1 MAASKEIVPTE
12 TVAMLRHESRGAV
25 RNRVEALK
33 PPPMPSE
40 RLRCQCGNTHFFVT
54 KVDFVCTSCDRS
66 YRD

>member
-1 MAASKEIVPTE
+1 MAVSTEIVPTE
-12 TVAMLRHESRGAV
+12 IVAMLRHESRGVV
-25 RNRVEALK
+25 RNKVEAIK
-33 PPPMPSE
+33 PPPLPNE